1 MPDLVESKPLSGF
14 QDVLPQDALRFEQAV
29 DKLKTVF
36 RRYGYAP
43 IDTPCI
49 YRYETLTGGKAGID
63 KQLFEWTKGDEG
75 AHVAL
80 RFDLT
85 VPLARYV
92 AANFPKLTFPFKRYD
107 VGKVWRGERPQKGR
121 FREFYQCDFD
131 VVGTTAA
138 TADLEVALVMADA
151 LAALGAEK
159 FQIRINDRAILNGLL
174 ETFGIR
180 ERSEDIL
187 RTVDKLD
194 KIGWEGVT
202 DELARPR
209 EGDKPGVGLGEVNAT
224 KLVVSLRRMNPET
237 PIPDDATLQMLE
249 EALSGNPTAK
259 AGIERLRFVVEGAK
273 KLRPPERFKI
283 DLSIAR
289 GLGYYTGTVYETVLL
304 DAPEFGSV
312 CSGGRYDDLASYY
325 TKNRLPGVG
334 ASVGLSRLLA
344 AQQKLAPEQGSSAPC
359 PVLVITAP
367 EVNAFEGARVAAL
380 LRDAGVGA
388 ELYPQGTRDDQAK
401 MAKQFKYGDAKG
413 YRLAVIVAP
422 DELSRNAA
430 KLKDMRTQDQ
440 AEVPLAELVSRVRDQ
455 LGAAS

>member
-1 MPDLVESKPLSGF
+1 MSDLVESRPLSGF

-49 YRYETLTGGKAGID
+49 YRFETLTGGRAGID
-63 KQLFEWTKGDEG
+63 KQLFEWKKGDEG
-75 AHVAL
+75 EHVAL

-131 VVGTTAA
+131 VVGTAA
-138 TADLEVALVMADA
+138 PQADLEVALVMNDA
-151 LAALGAEK
+151 LAALGVER
-159 FQIRINDRAILNGLL
+159 FEIRLNDRAILNGLL
-174 ETFGIR
+174 ESLGLLD
-180 ERSEDIL
+180 RSEAVL
-187 RTVDKLD
+187 RTIDKLD
-194 KIGWEGVT
+194 KIGPDGVAQ
-202 DELARPR
+202 ELALDAERTKKILDFTQLSSGK
-209 EGDKPGVGLGEVNAT
+209 EDSEVLA
-224 KLVVSLRRMNPET
+224 L
-237 PIPDDATLQMLE
+237 LE
-249 EALSGNPTAK
+249 ERFKGPGTD
-259 AGIERLRFVVEGAK
+259 RLRFVVESAK
-273 KLRPPERFKI
+273 KLRPRERFKI

-344 AQQKLAPEQGSSAPC
+344 AQQKLAPDQATSAPC
-359 PVLVITAP
+359 PVLVVTAP
-367 EVNAFEGARVAAL
+367 EVAPFEGVRVASL
-380 LRDAGVGA
+380 LRDAGIGA
-388 ELYPQGTRDDQAK
+388 EVYPDSAK
-401 MAKQFKYGDAKG
+401 MAKQFKFGDARG
-413 YRLAVIVAP
+413 FSLAVIVAP
-422 DELSRNAA
+422 DELSRNAV
-430 KLKDMRTQDQ
+430 KLKDMRTQEQ
-440 AEVPLAELVSRVRDQ
+440 AEVGLGELVERVRR
-455 LGAAS
+455 AC

>member
-138 TADLEVALVMADA
+138 GADLEVALVMCDA
-151 LAALGAEK
+151 LEALDAK
-159 FQIRINDRAILNGLL
+159 SFQVRINDRAILNGLL
-174 ETFGIR
+174 GSLELL
-180 ERSEDIL
+180 ERSEEVL
-187 RTVDKLD
+187 RVVDKLD
-194 KIGWEGVT
+194 KIGEAGVK
-202 DELARPR
+202 DELAGPL
-209 EGDKPGVGLGEVNAT
+209 GLGADRAQKVLEFTQLSTRLEGEDLLRALDERFAT
-224 KLVVSLRRMNPET
+224 NDL
-237 PIPDDATLQMLE
+237 
-249 EALSGNPTAK
+249 AK
-259 AGIERLRFVVEGAK
+259 KGVERLRFVVSGAR
-273 KLRPPERFKI
+273 KLRSPDRFKI

-344 AQQKLAPEQGSSAPC
+344 AQQKLSPEATGSSASC

-367 EVNAFEGARVAAL
+367 EVDAFEGTRVATL

-388 ELYPQGTRDDQAK
+388 EVYPQGTKDDQAK

-413 YRLAVIVAP
+413 FRLAVIVAP
-422 DELSRNAA
+422 DELSRNAV
-430 KLKDMRTQDQ
+430 KLKDMRTQEQTELPVAD
-440 AEVPLAELVSRVRDQ
+440 LAARAREKLS
-455 LGAAS
+455 

>member
-1 MPDLVESKPLSGF
+1 MSDLVESKPLSGF

-138 TADLEVALVMADA
+138 TADLEVALVMCDA
-151 LAALGAEK
+151 LEALDAK
-159 FQIRINDRAILNGLL
+159 SFQVRLNDRAILNGLL
-174 ETFGIR
+174 ASLEIVPK
-180 ERSEDIL
+180 SAEDDPIGNVL
-187 RTVDKLD
+187 RVVDKLD
-194 KIGWEGVT
+194 KIGEAAVKE
-202 DELARPR
+202 ELAGPLGLGAERAQKIIEFTQLSGQK
-209 EGDKPGVGLGEVNAT
+209 EGDDL
-224 KLVVSLRRMNPET
+224 LR
-237 PIPDDATLQMLE
+237 ALE
-249 EALSGNPTAK
+249 ERFATNDLAK
-259 AGIERLRFVVEGAK
+259 KGVERLRFVVSGAK
-273 KLRPPERFKI
+273 KLRSADRFKV

-304 DAPEFGSV
+304 DTPEFGSV

-344 AQQKLAPEQGSSAPC
+344 AQQKLAPEAAGSSAAC

-367 EVNAFEGARVAAL
+367 DVDPFEGARIATL

-401 MAKQFKYGDAKG
+401 MGKQFKYGDAKG
-413 YRLAVIVAP
+413 FQIAVIVAP
-422 DELSRNAA
+422 DELSRNAV
-430 KLKDMRTQDQ
+430 KLKDMRTQEQ
-440 AEVPLAELVSRVRDQ
+440 TEVPVGDLAARLAQRQKPS
-455 LGAAS
+455 

>member
-1 MPDLVESKPLSGF
+1 MSDLVESKPLSGF

-29 DKLKTVF
+29 DKLKGVF

-49 YRYETLTGGKAGID
+49 YRYETLTGGRAGID
-63 KQLFEWTKGDEG
+63 KELFEWTKGDEG
-75 AHVAL
+75 SHVAL

-121 FREFYQCDFD
+121 YREFYQCDFD

-138 TADLEVALVMADA
+138 TADLEVALVMNDS
-151 LAALGAEK
+151 LGALGAER
-159 FQIRINDRAILNGLL
+159 FVVRVNDRSILNGLL
-174 ETFGIR
+174 ASLELL
-180 ERSEDIL
+180 ERSDEVL
-187 RTVDKLD
+187 RIVDKLD
-194 KIGWEGVT
+194 KLGEPAT
-202 DELARPR
+202 RAELASSQGKEGNLPAVGDAKAESILAFTQLSTQK
-209 EGDKPGVGLGEVNAT
+209 EGDDLLAALADRFAMNDLAKKGV
-224 KLVVSLRRMNPET
+224 
-237 PIPDDATLQMLE
+237 
-249 EALSGNPTAK
+249 
-259 AGIERLRFVVEGAK
+259 ERLRFVVAGARR
-273 KLRPPERFKI
+273 LRPPERFKI

-344 AQQKLAPEQGSSAPC
+344 AQQKLAPEGGASAPC
-359 PVLVITAP
+359 PVLVVTAP
-367 EVNAFEGARVAAL
+367 EVDPFEGARVATL

-388 ELYPQGTRDDQAK
+388 ELYPQGSGDGQAK
-401 MAKQFKYGDAKG
+401 MGKQFKYGDAKG
-413 YRLAVIVAP
+413 FQLAVIVAP
-422 DELSRNAA
+422 DEMSRNAV
-430 KLKDMRTQDQ
+430 KLKDMRTQEQ
-440 AEVPLAELVSRVRDQ
+440 VELPVAELATRVRQ
-455 LGAAS
+455 RLTAGPS